1 MEIITKYPVY
11 VNKEKVAGEDFL
23 NAPGSNVGKAAT
35 SAPTPKPAS
44 EPTEEEKKKK
54 ALQGLTWDK
63 VKGGWAKAKEKAGK
77 AGGFIDS
84 ILDIFGTKGETA
96 PETIAPV
103 AKEEKK
109 GMSTGVKVALIG
121 GGVILV
127 GVLVY
132 LAARKK

>member
-23 NAPGSNVGKAAT
+23 NAPGPNIGKATT
-35 SAPTPKPAS
+35 SAAIIKQTTQ
-44 EPTEEEKKKK
+44 PTEEEKKKK

-84 ILDIFGTKGETA
+84 ILDIFGNKGETA
-96 PETIAPV
+96 PETVAPV
-103 AKEEKK
+103 ATEEKK

-121 GGVILV
+121 GGVVLV